1 MGIYMQKESELI
13 NECLN
18 EILRTSPALK
28 FVLLIDKD
36 GIIISKVAKMAFFDS
51 EAEINKIS
59 VLSTAVYSTAEEQ
72 GATTPFGELKIATCE
87 YNNGIIFITPLS
99 RGIVVVGSESFNSL
113 GLVRS
118 KIISIRKKIDNLL
131 ENYVCSDQEI
141 EDNTMNEQLKILF
154 QDSNKEFF
162 T

>member
-1 MGIYMQKESELI
+1 MQKESETI

-28 FVLLIDKD
+28 FVILIDKD

-51 EAEINKIS
+51 DEEINKIS
-59 VLSTAVYSTAEEQ
+59 ILSTAVYSTAEEQ
-72 GATTPFGELKIATCE
+72 GTTTPFGELKIATCE
-87 YNNGIIFITPLS
+87 YNNGIIFITPLTH
-99 RGIVVVGSESFNSL
+99 GIVVIGAESFSSL

-131 ENYVCSDQEI
+131 ENYVCSDLDATDSAI
-141 EDNTMNEQLKILF
+141 NEQLKILF

-162 T
+162 N